1 MKQISR
7 VLSLLG
13 AVSLLDSME
22 SVRIGLT
29 EAVER
34 GAKDWFDHL
43 LENNAVQDD
52 SDDARLKCLVKIVQL
67 VRTDLQKAVEYYD
80 KMFQE

>member
-7 VLSLLG
+7 VLSILG
-13 AVSLLDSME
+13 TICVLDSSE
-22 SVRIGLT
+22 NIHKDLV
-29 EAVER
+29 EAIR
-34 GAKDWFDHL
+34 KGAKDWFDHL
-43 LENNAVQDD
+43 LENNTVEDD
-52 SDDARLKCLVKIVQL
+52 SDDAKLKCLVKIVQL